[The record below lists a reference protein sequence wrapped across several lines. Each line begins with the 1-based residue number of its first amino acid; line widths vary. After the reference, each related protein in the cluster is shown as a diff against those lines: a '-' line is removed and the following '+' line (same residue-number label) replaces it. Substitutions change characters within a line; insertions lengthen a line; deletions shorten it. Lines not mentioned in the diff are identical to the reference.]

1 MENEIW
7 DSALFDL
14 KPAKFYLRPLK
25 KCGKLADSLK

>member
-25 KCGKLADSLK
+25 KCEVLKNIY